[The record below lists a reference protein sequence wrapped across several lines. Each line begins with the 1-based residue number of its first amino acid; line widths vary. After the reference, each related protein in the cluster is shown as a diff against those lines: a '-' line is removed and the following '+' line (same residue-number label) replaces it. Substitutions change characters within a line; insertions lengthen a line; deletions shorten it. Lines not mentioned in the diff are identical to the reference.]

1 MSRNDQFGD
10 QHARIEGMFDQLNQ
24 DLNERRRLLRGGAN
38 TTKINMELRK
48 KQSTLGTEIS
58 ALEEQLSK
66 DDRSGK
72 ITRKEAT
79 RRADMIRALHNKK
92 HKLDDVVSNS
102 SDQSSRDGLFKKH
115 GGANQRKQYDEED
128 ETDSTRGLDNQ
139 QLVQMQRDTMDNQD
153 KDLESLSAA
162 IARQK
167 HLGYAIS
174 DELDLQ
180 QGLLEDVD
188 EEMGNATARLK
199 KTTKQV
205 RKISKKEKNCGMITC
220 LVFLI
225 ALFIA
230 LVATKWG
237 CTVINDPKHCK

>member
-167 HLGYAIS
+167 HLGVS
-174 DELDLQ
+174 DYE
-180 QGLLEDVD
+180 
-188 EEMGNATARLK
+188 
-199 KTTKQV
+199 
-205 RKISKKEKNCGMITC
+205 KISMDGFFFFFFFDIFFSCFVFRFSFSFVLSMPSVMSWICNRGCWKMWMRRWGMQRH
-220 LVFLI
+220 
-225 ALFIA
+225 
-230 LVATKWG
+230 
-237 CTVINDPKHCK
+237 D